1 MTIAGVV
8 HTIEDVKQY
17 TFSTAPLRPIAEAC
31 GIDNPYALAR
41 EVGLSYPTARKWF
54 LNEGMGA
61 LDATS
66 LRLLADYFQ
75 VSPCQLFEIVEQ
87 TGNRS

>member
-1 MTIAGVV
+1 MVTAAGVIF
-8 HTIEDVKQY
+8 TIEGMRQY
-17 TFSTAPLRPIAEAC
+17 TFSTAPLRPIAEAR

-66 LRLLADYFQ
+66 LKLLADFFEVQ
-75 VSPCQLFEIVEQ
+75 PCQLFEIVEQ
-87 TGNRS
+87 N